1 MTSFYQAKK
10 TTVVLLAAGHGKRM
24 LPLTETTPK
33 PLLKIGSDTLIE
45 HHLRRLK
52 QQGFEDIVINIAH
65 LAKQIPEHLG
75 SGARYGLRIQYSDES
90 STGPLETAGGLHN
103 ALPLISSNPFLCI
116 NADIWTDLDFRSLLT
131 ELTVAGR
138 LVVVANPCHNPNGD
152 FAIDNSEMLT
162 SKETANQTKK
172 TYSGVALY
180 KKELFDGL
188 KPGKHAL
195 APIFRQLIAQYQLEG
210 THYSGVW
217 NDIGTPERLAELNQ
231 RYKIS

>member
-1 MTSFYQAKK
+1 MTSFYQTKK

-52 QQGFEDIVINIAH
+52 HQGFEDVVINIAH

-90 STGPLETAGGLHN
+90 ATGPLETAGGLHN
-103 ALPLISSNPFLCI
+103 ALPLINSDPFLCI
-116 NADIWTDLDFRSLLT
+116 NADIWTDLDFRTLLA
-131 ELTVAGR
+131 ELSFTGR
-138 LVVVANPCHNPNGD
+138 LVMVANPAHNPNGD
-152 FAIDNSEMLT
+152 FAIDNREMLT
-162 SKETANQTKK
+162 TKESENLTKW

-180 KKELFDGL
+180 KKELFNGL
-188 KPGKHAL
+188 NPGKHAL
-195 APIFRQLIAQYQLEG
+195 APIFRQLIAKRQLEG
-210 THYSGVW
+210 MHYNGVW

-231 RYKIS
+231 RHKIS

>member
-1 MTSFYQAKK
+1 
-10 TTVVLLAAGHGKRM
+10 M

-52 QQGFEDIVINIAH
+52 HQGFEDIVINIAH

-90 STGPLETAGGLHN
+90 ETGPLETAGGLHN

-131 ELTVAGR
+131 ELSVAGR
-138 LVVVANPCHNPNGD
+138 LVMVANPGHNPNGD
-152 FAIDNSEMLT
+152 FAIDNVGMLT
-162 SKETANQTKK
+162 SNETENQTKK

-180 KKELFDGL
+180 KKELFNGL
-188 KPGKHAL
+188 NSGKQAL
-195 APIFRQLIAQYQLEG
+195 APIFMQLIAQRQLEG
-210 THYSGVW
+210 KHYSGVW

-231 RYKIS
+231 RHEIS